1 MKKSTKG
8 VLVFILFIVA
18 VVVFVGVWSNME
30 EKKEAEKQAELA
42 RIEEKEKAE
51 ERERIFQYDME
62 HREERYENALKAIK
76 EKKPKVAKE
85 LLGKVLAVDEE
96 YKDAKK
102 LVQDIDEAAAKL
114 KRETE
119 LVKAKTQIIEA
130 KKLAKSNNC
139 GEISQAI
146 AKCKQAL
153 RTLPDS
159 KEAKA
164 ILLDAEIH
172 RLRCSEGNSELAMSI
187 QIIDYKPLTLHVWI
201 ENKSDRVRHANPNH
215 FTLVTVGNRSF
226 SVSSETY
233 SLGNYFDAVDL
244 QSGTKTDGSIVFDTR
259 EKPKKLVYAE
269 LIGSKI
275 EREFPFK

>member
-1 MKKSTKG
+1 MKKP
-8 VLVFILFIVA
+8 FIWFGIFIVA
-18 VVVFVGVWSNME
+18 LVVFIVVWSDIE
-30 EKKEAEKQAELA
+30 KKKEAKQEQIAIAERAEL
-42 RIEEKEKAE
+42 KLKQDE
-51 ERERIFQYDME
+51 ERERIRQYDME

-85 LLGKVLAVDEE
+85 LLGKVLAVDEG

-102 LVQDIDEAAAKL
+102 LVQDIDEDAAKL
-114 KRETE
+114 KREAA
-119 LVKAKTQIIEA
+119 VAKAKTQIKDA
-130 KKLAKSNNC
+130 RKLAKSNNC

-164 ILLDAEIH
+164 ILLDAEIN
-172 RLRCSEGNSELAMSI
+172 RLRCSEGNSELGMSI
-187 QIIDYKPLTLHVWI
+187 QIMSYRPLTLHVWI
-201 ENKSDRVRHANPNH
+201 KNKSNRVRHANPNH
-215 FTLVTVGNRSF
+215 FTLVTVGNRSL
-226 SVSSETY
+226 SVSSDTY
-233 SLGNYFDAVDL
+233 SLGDYFDAVDV
-244 QSGTKTDGSIVFDTR
+244 QPGTQTDGKIVFDTR

-269 LIGSKI
+269 LIGSKV